1 MLMIYR
7 YIELFSFHKIDFK
20 ISSALPAALQLGAII
35 KSKNCTNLNQSQQQ
49 QHNRYCHGSEDIELL
64 SPIHSTSRV
73 PAVSQHIIVPK
84 NREPVSHTR
93 QHQSNHNA
101 ESPLQT
107 PVRARRKFP
116 GPAGL
121 LPKIVRFEILYIVYC
136 MICKFDHFRQTQYKE
151 IYI

>member
-1 MLMIYR
+1 MIILNLIVLIIYW

-20 ISSALPAALQLGAII
+20 ISSALPAAPQPGAII
-35 KSKNCTNLNQSQQQ
+35 NSKNCTNFNQSQQQ
-49 QHNRYCHGSEDIELL
+49 HNIYCHGSKDIELL

-73 PAVSQHIIVPK
+73 PAVSQHIIIPK

-93 QHQSNHNA
+93 QHQSNPNA
-101 ESPLQT
+101 ESTLQT

-121 LPKIVRFEILYIVYC
+121 LPKIVRFEILYI
-136 MICKFDHFRQTQYKE
+136 T
-151 IYI
+151 